1 MTNKE
6 VSMKLRNNTCLLAI
20 GLVCVGAGFMAG
32 CSSDEIDVNI
42 DDNKGSKLTTT
53 PGTPITEQ
61 QLLGKWDL
69 DGERT
74 NLENGK
80 GGAAAIGSNIFKDMF
95 GSGWKFEP
103 KGVIKFDK
111 TGGYT
116 VGSYAIEGDK
126 VKIRYTGGATDYV
139 YQAHFQ
145 EGYLYLKDTQTKTYR
160 VFEKSKFMDF

>member
-1 MTNKE
+1 MQF
-6 VSMKLRNNTCLLAI
+6 RNTFLIVGSLAVI
-20 GLVCVGAGFMAG
+20 GAGLMAG
-32 CSSDEIDVNI
+32 CSSNGIDADI

-53 PGTPITEQ
+53 PGTPLTEEQ
-61 QLLGKWDL
+61 ILGKWDL

-74 NLENGK
+74 DLENGQ
-80 GGAAAIGSNIFKDMF
+80 GGAGAIGSNIFKDMF

-116 VGSYAIEGDK
+116 EGTYKIDGDK
-126 VKIRYTGGATDYV
+126 LRIRYTGGASDYV

-145 EGYLYLKDTQTKTYR
+145 DGYLYLKDVQTKSYR
-160 VFEKSKFMDF
+160 VFEKSKFFDF